1 MFKILG
7 RLAYKFLNVEVRY
20 RGNWQ
25 KDNKWLIDKKFQTII
40 DVGANKGQF
49 AQKMR
54 KFFPD
59 ATIIS
64 FEPIPQVYEE
74 LKKNFENDPLFIAHN
89 CALGERAGTA
99 EFFANENSESSSLL
113 KMKDHTSHFSKAKE
127 TKAIQVNICRL
138 DDVLNVADL
147 KGPVMV
153 KLDVQGYE
161 DMVIKG
167 GIETLK
173 RADMVMSE
181 VSFFSLYEGQKLF
194 DDMYHLLASL
204 QFSYK
209 GNYEQLYSPANNIV
223 LQADAIFFKN
233 K

>member
-7 RLAYKFLNVEVRY
+7 RLIYKLLNVEVRY

-25 KDNKWLIDKKFQTII
+25 KDNKWLIDKNFKTII
-40 DVGANKGQF
+40 DVGANTGQF

-64 FEPIPQVYEE
+64 FEPISQVYEQ
-74 LKKNFENDPLFIAHN
+74 LKKNFKNDPLFIAHN

-99 EFFANENSESSSLL
+99 EFFTNENSESSSLL

-127 TKAIQVNICRL
+127 TTAIQVNICRL

-161 DMVIKG
+161 DMV
-167 GIETLK
+167 K
-173 RADMVMSE
+173 RELNLMQMR
-181 VSFFSLYEGQKLF
+181 
-194 DDMYHLLASL
+194 
-204 QFSYK
+204 K
-209 GNYEQLYSPANNIV
+209 GNGLYY
-223 LQADAIFFKN
+223 QAFKMVFSS
-233 K
+233 KKYISYLIKKYLLSKRH